1 MNEETILIIEDDGS
15 IREGVRIL
23 MEAEGYH
30 MEEAENGYAGIKI
43 VNES

>member
-1 MNEETILIIEDDGS
+1 MGNNATMNEETILIIEDDGS

-30 MEEAENGYAGIKI
+30 MEEAEMVMQG
-43 VNES
+43 